1 MNDEGIPTPRNLA
14 GGRNQP
20 GSGTLP
26 GQKRSMDGVVTP
38 NKDSNRE
45 ELLEHV
51 QSATQSQQFKTM
63 DDSKTALEESVPEV
77 SLKKNL

>member
-1 MNDEGIPTPRNLA
+1 
-14 GGRNQP
+14 
-20 GSGTLP
+20 
-26 GQKRSMDGVVTP
+26 MDGVVTP
-38 NKDSNRE
+38 NKDSNRD

>member
-14 GGRNQP
+14 GRNQP

-26 GQKRSMDGVVTP
+26 GQKRSMDGVDR
-38 NKDSNRE
+38 KDSNRD

-63 DDSKTALEESVPEV
+63 EDSKTALEESVPEV